1 MNKPCFSRLSL
12 VLVAGLVLFLSS
24 CSGKKVE
31 QSMSD
36 FLVRV
41 GDEYL
46 TSAQVARAVPAG
58 LSPDDSTAFATG
70 YIKQWIDTRLVSE
83 YAATEVDMTE
93 IDRLTEEYRNSLIL
107 NEYRRR
113 LFNSQADSIPEDTIV
128 AYYEAHKGDFVT
140 DRPFVRGVYLKVP
153 DRAANIR
160 ILRRLYQSDKP
171 ADIDRLEKESLSSA
185 IHYDYFRDRW
195 VDWEQI
201 ESRIPYDFGDN
212 SMTWLRQH
220 KTLDYSAGSFVF
232 LLHIVEVL
240 PPGTTMPLEIARPTV
255 VSRLLNAQRHR
266 FDEMISRNLYSRA
279 LESGRLEVRI

>member
-1 MNKPCFSRLSL
+1 
-12 VLVAGLVLFLSS
+12 
-24 CSGKKVE
+24 
-31 QSMSD
+31 MSD

-46 TSAQVARAVPAG
+46 TAAQVAEAVPAG

-212 SMTWLRQH
+212 PMTWLRQH

-232 LLHIVEVL
+232 LLHIIEVL
-240 PPGTTMPLEIARPTV
+240 PTGTTMPLEIARPTV

>member
-1 MNKPCFSRLSL
+1 MNKPCYSRLSL

-46 TSAQVARAVPAG
+46 TAAQVAQAVPAG

-128 AYYEAHKGDFVT
+128 D
-140 DRPFVRGVYLKVP
+140 
-153 DRAANIR
+153 
-160 ILRRLYQSDKP
+160 
-171 ADIDRLEKESLSSA
+171 
-185 IHYDYFRDRW
+185 
-195 VDWEQI
+195 
-201 ESRIPYDFGDN
+201 
-212 SMTWLRQH
+212 
-220 KTLDYSAGSFVF
+220 
-232 LLHIVEVL
+232 
-240 PPGTTMPLEIARPTV
+240 
-255 VSRLLNAQRHR
+255 
-266 FDEMISRNLYSRA
+266 
-279 LESGRLEVRI
+279 